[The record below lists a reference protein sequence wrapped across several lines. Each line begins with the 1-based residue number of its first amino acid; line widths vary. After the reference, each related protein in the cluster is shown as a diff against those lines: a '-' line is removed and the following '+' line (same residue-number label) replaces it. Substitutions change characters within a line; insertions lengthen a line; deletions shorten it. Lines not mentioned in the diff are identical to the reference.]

1 MTRMLPLRLL
11 RRSSTLSLSIL
22 TSPSST
28 NTIQQVTRCNASTTT
43 SKIPDFEVFQANKP
57 SSSPQHSTTAV
68 VFGFGGSPKAQA
80 EKIANVYT
88 EKGHQAFYCILP
100 QLLTFTYDIDAI
112 RACAKQVITV
122 LKENEVERV
131 VTHSLSN
138 NGSILYQQFV
148 FLAKQEEG
156 LSIEG
161 AVFDSA
167 PGPLGWQNIQK
178 YLRLEKFDIGIEKWS
193 PRWQSPLCLP
203 LHLSGVDLANRK
215 PLTTAL
221 SNVATQLRT
230 LPRTWPKSR
239 KVPWC
244 GHYMKDH
251 EAEIWPLLFIYAKND
266 RLLSW
271 RFVEEV
277 ARCQEARGRQVLTT
291 KFERSGKGGHVA
303 HLKYHPEEYNQAVMQ
318 LLSLTTQTKY

>member
-1 MTRMLPLRLL
+1 MTRMLPLHLL
-11 RRSSTLSLSIL
+11 RRSYTLSLSSL
-22 TSPSST
+22 NSSPST
-28 NTIQQVTRCNASTTT
+28 NTIQQVLNCTTRRNASTTL
-43 SKIPDFEVFQANKP
+43 SVIPDFEVFQATNP
-57 SSSPQHSTTAV
+57 PSSPQHSTTAV

-215 PLTTAL
+215 PVTTAL
-221 SNVATQLRT
+221 SNVATQLRYMIQTISKSKAKFEYFRT

-251 EAEIWPLLFIYAKND
+251 EAEIWPLLFIYAKNG
-266 RLLSW
+266 L
-271 RFVEEV
+271 
-277 ARCQEARGRQVLTT
+277 
-291 KFERSGKGGHVA
+291 
-303 HLKYHPEEYNQAVMQ
+303 
-318 LLSLTTQTKY
+318 

>member
-221 SNVATQLRT
+221 SNVATQLRYMIQTISKSKAKFEYFRT

-251 EAEIWPLLFIYAKND
+251 EAEIWPLLFIYAKNG
-266 RLLSW
+266 L
-271 RFVEEV
+271 
-277 ARCQEARGRQVLTT
+277 
-291 KFERSGKGGHVA
+291 
-303 HLKYHPEEYNQAVMQ
+303 
-318 LLSLTTQTKY
+318 